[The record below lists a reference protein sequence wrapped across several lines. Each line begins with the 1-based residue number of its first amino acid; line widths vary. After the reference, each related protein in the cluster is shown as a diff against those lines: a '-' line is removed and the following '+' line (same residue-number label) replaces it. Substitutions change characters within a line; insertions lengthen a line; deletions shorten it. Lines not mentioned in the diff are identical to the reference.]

1 MHCVFCERY
10 RWIVVGR
17 NLICV
22 LNLVPRAFPHPFF
35 KGKALGTRLLCT
47 VALGGGGG
55 APSYDLQGVVTLDRV
70 WFLTSLS

>member
-47 VALGGGGG
+47 VALGGG
-55 APSYDLQGVVTLDRV
+55 AGVLPHMTFKGL
-70 WFLTSLS
+70 